1 MIVGIIWFLE
11 VDVEMSLH
19 EGAEIE
25 PTPENVFR
33 LSRSGSSFK
42 NNSTFRDCF
51 CEEFCFNL
59 AKLCALR
66 FPVCVLVIIK
76 IIIMNFI

>member
-1 MIVGIIWFLE
+1 MIVGIIRFLE

-33 LSRSGSSFK
+33 LSSGSLFK
-42 NNSTFRDCF
+42 NHSTFRDVF
-51 CEEFCFNL
+51 VENS
-59 AKLCALR
+59 
-66 FPVCVLVIIK
+66 VLV
-76 IIIMNFI
+76 F